1 MSADTV
7 STLFPGRPIRPL
19 PKRPLRERLSAEVAS
34 SIQYP
39 RVPQTV
45 PPLFSYPC
53 PPTDDHTSQTSGLTG
68 ELGQQSR
75 AGAGADESSMR
86 RANRVP
92 LDSTSRLS
100 RPVVKTE
107 FSRHGMPYPPASASS
122 SADGYD
128 SFEHTN
134 NKKKRKIPSAADMI
148 SNGIHHS
155 NESLPSSG
163 SLAVQPLD
171 GQDET
176 LTGCT
181 PYYGP
186 GYRGMYGMYNMYNV
200 AGPGRGRYGRPR
212 SGRSP
217 LRPLPDTMNSWV
229 GRVKARPVQWG
240 VMPHTENTGIISNA
254 IANAEKLPPH
264 QGQENISLLDQQL
277 NTKRTPASSQFT
289 FTCDSAITAWPGR
302 VMPPQQSMNIRPP
315 MEHTTRG
322 TQASQAAYA
331 PPAPPHPVDVL
342 PKDTTSKSG
351 VNNHA
356 QPAANPKPARRSAAK
371 EYLAA
376 ARARRREKQKENR
389 RHPPKPEDIWI
400 CHFCEYEDIFGHPPE
415 ALIRQY
421 EIKDRKQRQLEQ
433 QRRAQW
439 ERMKKGKHKGKKNSK
454 LPNKN
459 NNAMQEPAAVDTQ
472 GASYSQGTQSE
483 EYYEDDEEYEDE
495 EYDGEDDGYPDCP
508 VEAPGR
514 HQQFPIRPGANHA
527 IPGT

>member
-19 PKRPLRERLSAEVAS
+19 PKRPLRARLTVEVAS

-39 RVPQTV
+39 RVPQTT
-45 PPLFSYPC
+45 PPLFSYPR
-53 PPTDDHTSQTSGLTG
+53 PPTEDHAFQNSGFTG
-68 ELGQQSR
+68 EPSQQSR
-75 AGAGADESSMR
+75 AGPGADDSALR

-92 LDSTSRLS
+92 LDPTGRLS

-107 FSRHGMPYPPASASS
+107 FSMHGMPYPPASASS

-134 NKKKRKIPSAADMI
+134 NKKKRKIPSAADMMP
-148 SNGIHHS
+148 NGAHHS

-171 GQDET
+171 ET
-176 LTGCT
+176 LLVSTA
-181 PYYGP
+181 YYRP
-186 GYRGMYGMYNMYNV
+186 EFRGMYGMYNMYNV

-217 LRPLPDTMNSWV
+217 LRPLPDTTNSWV
-229 GRVKARPVQWG
+229 GRNGKARPVQWASLPPTG
-240 VMPHTENTGIISNA
+240 NTGIISNA

-264 QGQENISLLDQQL
+264 QGQENISLLDQQV
-277 NTKRTPASSQFT
+277 NTKRTPATSQFT
-289 FTCDSAITAWPGR
+289 FTCDSAVTAWPGR
-302 VMPPQQSMNIRPP
+302 VMAPQQSMNIRPR
-315 MEHTTRG
+315 MENGARG
-322 TQASQAAYA
+322 PQVSQTACA
-331 PPAPPHPVDVL
+331 PPALPQPADVL

-351 VNNHA
+351 VNSHA
-356 QPAANPKPARRSAAK
+356 QPPANPKPARRSAAK

-389 RHPPKPEDIWI
+389 RHPPKPEDVWI

-439 ERMKKGKHKGKKNSK
+439 ERMKKGKHKGRKNSK

-459 NNAMQEPAAVDTQ
+459 NNAVQEPAAADSQ

-483 EYYEDDEEYEDE
+483 EYYDDDEEYEEE
-495 EYDGEDDGYPDCP
+495 EYDGEDDAYPNCP
-508 VEAPGR
+508 AEVPGR
-514 HQQFPIRPGANHA
+514 HQQFPIRPGGNHA

>member
-45 PPLFSYPC
+45 HPLFSYPC
-53 PPTDDHTSQTSGLTG
+53 PPVDAQASQLSGLTG
-68 ELGQQSR
+68 EPGQQSR
-75 AGAGADESSMR
+75 AGTGADDASIR

-107 FSRHGMPYPPASASS
+107 FSRHGIPYPPNSASS

-128 SFEHTN
+128 TFEHTN
-134 NKKKRKIPSAADMI
+134 NKKKRKIPSAAEML
-148 SNGIHHS
+148 SNGAHHS
-155 NESLPSSG
+155 SESLPSSG

-171 GQDET
+171 AHDEEPP
-176 LTGCT
+176 GCT
-181 PYYGP
+181 TYYGP
-186 GYRGMYGMYNMYNV
+186 GFRGTYGMCNMYNV

-217 LRPLPDTMNSWV
+217 LRPLPDTSNSWV

-240 VMPHTENTGIISNA
+240 GKPPTENTGIISSA

-264 QGQENISLLDQQL
+264 QGRENISLLNQQL
-277 NTKRTPASSQFT
+277 NTKRTPATSQFT
-289 FTCDSAITAWPGR
+289 FTCGSAVTAWPGR
-302 VMPPQQSMNIRPP
+302 VMPQQSMNIRPP
-315 MEHTTRG
+315 LVNGVRG
-322 TQASQAAYA
+322 TQVSQTAYA
-331 PPAPPHPVDVL
+331 PSTLPQPAHVL
-342 PKDTTSKSG
+342 PKDTAAKSAG
-351 VNNHA
+351 NTHA
-356 QPAANPKPARRSAAK
+356 RPVANPKPARRNAAT

-376 ARARRREKQKENR
+376 ARARRQEKQEENR

-433 QRRAQW
+433 RRRAQW

-454 LPNKN
+454 LHNKN
-459 NNAMQEPAAVDTQ
+459 NNAVQEPAAVDSQ
-472 GASYSQGTQSE
+472 GASDSQGTQSE
-483 EYYEDDEEYEDE
+483 ENYNDDEECEDKE
-495 EYDGEDDGYPDCP
+495 CEGEDAGYPDCP
-508 VEAPGR
+508 AEVPGR
-514 HQQFPIRPGANHA
+514 RQQFPIRPGGNHD